1 MSFHFALDTT
11 HKGFSCI
18 GISFSGHAH
27 STMLVFGRNSLSSR
41 MVAHLTHTEMSFN
54 IGLFRGNGQTTK
66 TFIEKIILSVSFLV
80 QYHIQLKYLLL
91 SLVLRRLFHST
102 FWQSTFHILVYSFLY
117 VSSFELNKL
126 LKHISCFSS
135 QLSQLL
141 LASQIFSREI
151 NVP

>member
-102 FWQSTFHILVYSFLY
+102 FWHSTFHILVYSFLY

-126 LKHISCFSS
+126 LKHFLFFVTTFS
-135 QLSQLL
+135 
-141 LASQIFSREI
+141 ASVGVTDFFT
-151 NVP
+151 